1 MLSAFGELVQN
12 IWQSTSSSSLNTGS
26 FKSQIQRYAPRF
38 DGYLQH
44 DAQEFLRYLLEGLHE
59 DINRA
64 ATKPKMV
71 LPDISD
77 DLRLVVSVTKQR
89 LS

>member
-1 MLSAFGELVQN
+1 MIQELWQGEGKHINTSA
-12 IWQSTSSSSLNTGS
+12 

-38 DGYLQH
+38 GGYLQH

-64 ATKPKMV
+64 IKPKV
-71 LPDISD
+71 LPDIDD
-77 DLRLVVSVTKQR
+77 DLR
-89 LS
+89 